1 MSNKE
6 ERMNRNK
13 SIIEDY
19 KNGKPILEIA
29 REYNLSETMCYKIL
43 KGTQEPPRYFEKKR
57 KRLTTRN
64 EQIVKQYKGG
74 MTARELGKM
83 YGISMQRIY
92 AILHSSGEYESQKY
106 NHIETALKKEKKMRN
121 QTFLDAY
128 KKNPRKS
135 IIELSREVNIS
146 PSLGYLMSG
155 DTTKLETRSG
165 TVIASGYNR
174 IVIGDYGAFVE
185 FSRAQANARHLKIKE
200 GQSYRI
206 EDPRYAEHVK
216 YLWLTADD
224 NSDVKVY
231 DQKRLVEY
239 ADYKPGML
247 YVSVYEVFPAGE
259 GH

>member
-1 MSNKE
+1 VYLCELHIIQNIERKASKNIVGRAKSDRKARAGSVLNLLFLFIGGFMSNKE

-146 PSLGYLMSG
+146 PSLGYLILHQNG
-155 DTTKLETRSG
+155 
-165 TVIASGYNR
+165 IYQYN
-174 IVIGDYGAFVE
+174 VKA
-185 FSRAQANARHLKIKE
+185 RAKENSENA
-200 GQSYRI
+200 
-206 EDPRYAEHVK
+206 D
-216 YLWLTADD
+216 
-224 NSDVKVY
+224 
-231 DQKRLVEY
+231 
-239 ADYKPGML
+239 
-247 YVSVYEVFPAGE
+247 
-259 GH
+259 

>member
-1 MSNKE
+1 MFKIHDDKVYFVAETPNINKVIEKITRKKNIVHLCELHIIQNIERKASKNIVGRAKSDRKARAGSVLNLLFLFIGGFMSNKE

-13 SIIEDY
+13 NIIEDY

-146 PSLGYLMSG
+146 PSLGYLILHQNG
-155 DTTKLETRSG
+155 
-165 TVIASGYNR
+165 IYQYN
-174 IVIGDYGAFVE
+174 VKA
-185 FSRAQANARHLKIKE
+185 RAKENSENA
-200 GQSYRI
+200 
-206 EDPRYAEHVK
+206 D
-216 YLWLTADD
+216 
-224 NSDVKVY
+224 
-231 DQKRLVEY
+231 
-239 ADYKPGML
+239 
-247 YVSVYEVFPAGE
+247 
-259 GH
+259 

>member
-83 YGISMQRIY
+83 YGISMQRIRR
-92 AILHSSGEYESQKY
+92 SRR
-106 NHIETALKKEKKMRN
+106 KKTSLLTMMGTR
-121 QTFLDAY
+121 F
-128 KKNPRKS
+128 
-135 IIELSREVNIS
+135 LSRLSVVSWIRMQ
-146 PSLGYLMSG
+146 P
-155 DTTKLETRSG
+155 
-165 TVIASGYNR
+165 
-174 IVIGDYGAFVE
+174 
-185 FSRAQANARHLKIKE
+185 
-200 GQSYRI
+200 
-206 EDPRYAEHVK
+206 
-216 YLWLTADD
+216 
-224 NSDVKVY
+224 KVLL
-231 DQKRLVEY
+231 LV
-239 ADYKPGML
+239 AMT
-247 YVSVYEVFPAGE
+247 
-259 GH
+259 

>member
-1 MSNKE
+1 VYLCELHIIQNIERKASKNIVGRAKSDRKARAGSVLNLLFLFIGGFMSNKE

-43 KGTQEPPRYFEKKR
+43 KDTQEPPRYFEKKR

-146 PSLGYLMSG
+146 PSLGYLILHQNG
-155 DTTKLETRSG
+155 
-165 TVIASGYNR
+165 IYQYN
-174 IVIGDYGAFVE
+174 VKA
-185 FSRAQANARHLKIKE
+185 RAKENSENA
-200 GQSYRI
+200 
-206 EDPRYAEHVK
+206 D
-216 YLWLTADD
+216 
-224 NSDVKVY
+224 
-231 DQKRLVEY
+231 
-239 ADYKPGML
+239 
-247 YVSVYEVFPAGE
+247 
-259 GH
+259 

>member
-1 MSNKE
+1 VYLCELHIIQNIERKASKNIVGRAKSDRKARAGSVLNLLFLFIGGFMSNKE

-146 PSLGYLMSG
+146 PSLGYLILHQNG
-155 DTTKLETRSG
+155 
-165 TVIASGYNR
+165 IYQYN
-174 IVIGDYGAFVE
+174 VKA
-185 FSRAQANARHLKIKE
+185 RAKE
-200 GQSYRI
+200 
-206 EDPRYAEHVK
+206 
-216 YLWLTADD
+216 
-224 NSDVKVY
+224 NS
-231 DQKRLVEY
+231 
-239 ADYKPGML
+239 
-247 YVSVYEVFPAGE
+247 
-259 GH
+259 

>member
-121 QTFLDAY
+121 QTFLDSGELYEDGKVSLEQTVSEFLESEYTGASRATY
-128 KKNPRKS
+128 VSHYGLSYNTYGDSLSDDTLEIGCS
-135 IIELSREVNIS
+135 IMTDGIEDFVQRNAGIPCERFSREEFFDIKTECNEFDPI
-146 PSLGYLMSG
+146 Y
-155 DTTKLETRSG
+155 DECR
-165 TVIASGYNR
+165 AS
-174 IVIGDYGAFVE
+174 DFFWATAAVE
-185 FSRAQANARHLKIKE
+185 FAGIDKMTLK
-200 GQSYRI
+200 
-206 EDPRYAEHVK
+206 
-216 YLWLTADD
+216 
-224 NSDVKVY
+224 
-231 DQKRLVEY
+231 
-239 ADYKPGML
+239 
-247 YVSVYEVFPAGE
+247 EVLAAV
-259 GH
+259 

>member
-83 YGISMQRIY
+83 YGMS
-92 AILHSSGEYESQKY
+92 AASLK
-106 NHIETALKKEKKMRN
+106 TA
-121 QTFLDAY
+121 
-128 KKNPRKS
+128 
-135 IIELSREVNIS
+135 
-146 PSLGYLMSG
+146 
-155 DTTKLETRSG
+155 
-165 TVIASGYNR
+165 
-174 IVIGDYGAFVE
+174 
-185 FSRAQANARHLKIKE
+185 
-200 GQSYRI
+200 
-206 EDPRYAEHVK
+206 
-216 YLWLTADD
+216 
-224 NSDVKVY
+224 
-231 DQKRLVEY
+231 
-239 ADYKPGML
+239 
-247 YVSVYEVFPAGE
+247 
-259 GH
+259 

>member
-92 AILHSSGEYESQKY
+92 AILHSNGDYKSQKH
-106 NHIETALKKEKKMRN
+106 NHIETARQKEKKMRN
-121 QTFLDAY
+121 QSFVDAY
-128 KKNPRKS
+128 KKNPQKS
-135 IIELSREVNIS
+135 VVELSREANIS
-146 PSLGYLMSG
+146 PSLGYLILHQNG
-155 DTTKLETRSG
+155 LYQYNVKTRIK
-165 TVIASGYNR
+165 TEENN
-174 IVIGDYGAFVE
+174 D
-185 FSRAQANARHLKIKE
+185 AN
-200 GQSYRI
+200 
-206 EDPRYAEHVK
+206 
-216 YLWLTADD
+216 
-224 NSDVKVY
+224 
-231 DQKRLVEY
+231 
-239 ADYKPGML
+239 
-247 YVSVYEVFPAGE
+247 
-259 GH
+259 

>member
-1 MSNKE
+1 MVVLFFCTILTINYQKEKHCASVRIAYNTKYRTKGIKKHRWSGKIRPKGRAGSVLNLLFLFIGGFMSNKE

-106 NHIETALKKEKKMRN
+106 NHIETALK
-121 QTFLDAY
+121 
-128 KKNPRKS
+128 
-135 IIELSREVNIS
+135 NIVWR
-146 PSLGYLMSG
+146 
-155 DTTKLETRSG
+155 RS
-165 TVIASGYNR
+165 
-174 IVIGDYGAFVE
+174 
-185 FSRAQANARHLKIKE
+185 
-200 GQSYRI
+200 
-206 EDPRYAEHVK
+206 
-216 YLWLTADD
+216 
-224 NSDVKVY
+224 
-231 DQKRLVEY
+231 
-239 ADYKPGML
+239 
-247 YVSVYEVFPAGE
+247 
-259 GH
+259 

>member
-1 MSNKE
+1 VHLCELHIIQNIERKASKNIVGRAKSDRKARAGSVLNLLFLFIGGFMSNKE

-19 KNGKPILEIA
+19 KNRKPILEIA

-146 PSLGYLMSG
+146 PSLGYLILHQNG
-155 DTTKLETRSG
+155 
-165 TVIASGYNR
+165 IYQYN
-174 IVIGDYGAFVE
+174 VKA
-185 FSRAQANARHLKIKE
+185 RAKENSENA
-200 GQSYRI
+200 
-206 EDPRYAEHVK
+206 D
-216 YLWLTADD
+216 
-224 NSDVKVY
+224 
-231 DQKRLVEY
+231 
-239 ADYKPGML
+239 
-247 YVSVYEVFPAGE
+247 
-259 GH
+259 

>member
-43 KGTQEPPRYFEKKR
+43 KGTQELPRYFEKKR

-146 PSLGYLMSG
+146 PSLGYLILHQNG
-155 DTTKLETRSG
+155 
-165 TVIASGYNR
+165 IYQYN
-174 IVIGDYGAFVE
+174 VKA
-185 FSRAQANARHLKIKE
+185 RAKE
-200 GQSYRI
+200 N
-206 EDPRYAEHVK
+206 VK

-224 NSDVKVY
+224 DSDVKIY
-231 DQKRLVEY
+231 DQKRSVEY

-247 YVSVYEVFPAGE
+247 YVSVYEVFPAKVCRGDV
-259 GH
+259 GLL

>member
-1 MSNKE
+1 VHLCELHIIQNIERKASKNIVGRAKSDRKARAGSVLNLLFLFIGGFMSNKE
-6 ERMNRNK
+6 KRMNRNK

-106 NHIETALKKEKKMRN
+106 NHIETALKKEKKIRN

-146 PSLGYLMSG
+146 PSLGYLILHQNG
-155 DTTKLETRSG
+155 
-165 TVIASGYNR
+165 IYQYN
-174 IVIGDYGAFVE
+174 VKA
-185 FSRAQANARHLKIKE
+185 RAKENSENA
-200 GQSYRI
+200 
-206 EDPRYAEHVK
+206 D
-216 YLWLTADD
+216 
-224 NSDVKVY
+224 
-231 DQKRLVEY
+231 
-239 ADYKPGML
+239 
-247 YVSVYEVFPAGE
+247 
-259 GH
+259 

>member
-43 KGTQEPPRYFEKKR
+43 KDTQEPPRYFEKKR

-146 PSLGYLMSG
+146 PSLGYLILHQNG
-155 DTTKLETRSG
+155 
-165 TVIASGYNR
+165 IYQYN
-174 IVIGDYGAFVE
+174 VKA
-185 FSRAQANARHLKIKE
+185 RAKKNSENA
-200 GQSYRI
+200 
-206 EDPRYAEHVK
+206 D
-216 YLWLTADD
+216 
-224 NSDVKVY
+224 
-231 DQKRLVEY
+231 
-239 ADYKPGML
+239 
-247 YVSVYEVFPAGE
+247 
-259 GH
+259 

>member
-1 MSNKE
+1 VHLCELHIIQNIERKASKNIVGRAKSDRKARAGSVLNLLFLFIGGFMSNKE

-92 AILHSSGEYESQKY
+92 AILHSSGEHESQKY

-146 PSLGYLMSG
+146 PSLGYLILHQNG
-155 DTTKLETRSG
+155 
-165 TVIASGYNR
+165 IYQYN
-174 IVIGDYGAFVE
+174 VKA
-185 FSRAQANARHLKIKE
+185 RAKENSENA
-200 GQSYRI
+200 
-206 EDPRYAEHVK
+206 D
-216 YLWLTADD
+216 
-224 NSDVKVY
+224 
-231 DQKRLVEY
+231 
-239 ADYKPGML
+239 
-247 YVSVYEVFPAGE
+247 
-259 GH
+259 

>member
-1 MSNKE
+1 MKAGKAHGFNRGRCQQKEKHCVSVRIAYNTKYRTKGIKKHRWSAKSDRKARAGSVLNLLFLFIGGFMSNKE

-19 KNGKPILEIA
+19 KNGKSIIEIA

-146 PSLGYLMSG
+146 PSLGYLILHQNG
-155 DTTKLETRSG
+155 
-165 TVIASGYNR
+165 IYQYN
-174 IVIGDYGAFVE
+174 VKA
-185 FSRAQANARHLKIKE
+185 RAKENSENA
-200 GQSYRI
+200 
-206 EDPRYAEHVK
+206 D
-216 YLWLTADD
+216 
-224 NSDVKVY
+224 
-231 DQKRLVEY
+231 
-239 ADYKPGML
+239 
-247 YVSVYEVFPAGE
+247 
-259 GH
+259 

>member
-1 MSNKE
+1 VHLCELHIIQNIERKASKNIVGRAKSDRKARAGSVLNLLFLFIGGFMSNKE

-57 KRLTTRN
+57 KRLATRN

-146 PSLGYLMSG
+146 PSLGYLILHQNG
-155 DTTKLETRSG
+155 
-165 TVIASGYNR
+165 IYQYN
-174 IVIGDYGAFVE
+174 VKA
-185 FSRAQANARHLKIKE
+185 RAKENSENA
-200 GQSYRI
+200 
-206 EDPRYAEHVK
+206 D
-216 YLWLTADD
+216 
-224 NSDVKVY
+224 
-231 DQKRLVEY
+231 
-239 ADYKPGML
+239 
-247 YVSVYEVFPAGE
+247 
-259 GH
+259 

>member
-1 MSNKE
+1 VRIAYNTKYRTKGIKKHRWSGKIRPKGRAGSVLNLLFLFIGGFMSNKE

-43 KGTQEPPRYFEKKR
+43 KGTQEPPLYFEKKR

-146 PSLGYLMSG
+146 PSLGYLILHQNG
-155 DTTKLETRSG
+155 
-165 TVIASGYNR
+165 IYQYN
-174 IVIGDYGAFVE
+174 VKA
-185 FSRAQANARHLKIKE
+185 RAKENSENA
-200 GQSYRI
+200 
-206 EDPRYAEHVK
+206 D
-216 YLWLTADD
+216 
-224 NSDVKVY
+224 
-231 DQKRLVEY
+231 
-239 ADYKPGML
+239 
-247 YVSVYEVFPAGE
+247 
-259 GH
+259 

>member
-83 YGISMQRIY
+83 YGIS
-92 AILHSSGEYESQKY
+92 ILCSRTSKL
-106 NHIETALKKEKKMRN
+106 LKQFARN
-121 QTFLDAY
+121 IL
-128 KKNPRKS
+128 
-135 IIELSREVNIS
+135 
-146 PSLGYLMSG
+146 LGRG
-155 DTTKLETRSG
+155 FG
-165 TVIASGYNR
+165 
-174 IVIGDYGAFVE
+174 
-185 FSRAQANARHLKIKE
+185 
-200 GQSYRI
+200 
-206 EDPRYAEHVK
+206 
-216 YLWLTADD
+216 
-224 NSDVKVY
+224 
-231 DQKRLVEY
+231 
-239 ADYKPGML
+239 
-247 YVSVYEVFPAGE
+247 
-259 GH
+259 

>member
-1 MSNKE
+1 MVKIYGSSDDLVCLDNSNYGVDEIGCFDVKGVRLFLDDDTILVVRYTNGIWRIEIERKGRAGSVLNLLFLFIGGFMSNKE

-19 KNGKPILEIA
+19 KNGKSIIEIA

-106 NHIETALKKEKKMRN
+106 NHIETTLKKEKKMRN

-146 PSLGYLMSG
+146 PSLGYLILHQNG
-155 DTTKLETRSG
+155 
-165 TVIASGYNR
+165 IYQYN
-174 IVIGDYGAFVE
+174 VKA
-185 FSRAQANARHLKIKE
+185 RAKENSENA
-200 GQSYRI
+200 
-206 EDPRYAEHVK
+206 D
-216 YLWLTADD
+216 
-224 NSDVKVY
+224 
-231 DQKRLVEY
+231 
-239 ADYKPGML
+239 
-247 YVSVYEVFPAGE
+247 
-259 GH
+259 

>member
-1 MSNKE
+1 VHLCELHIIQNIERKASKNIVGRAKSDRKARAGSVLNLLFLFIGGFMSNKE

-146 PSLGYLMSG
+146 SSLGYLILHQNG
-155 DTTKLETRSG
+155 
-165 TVIASGYNR
+165 IYQYN
-174 IVIGDYGAFVE
+174 VKA
-185 FSRAQANARHLKIKE
+185 RAKENSENA
-200 GQSYRI
+200 
-206 EDPRYAEHVK
+206 D
-216 YLWLTADD
+216 
-224 NSDVKVY
+224 
-231 DQKRLVEY
+231 
-239 ADYKPGML
+239 
-247 YVSVYEVFPAGE
+247 
-259 GH
+259 

>member
-1 MSNKE
+1 MHLCELHIIQNIERKASKNIVGRAKSDRKARAGSVLNLLFLFIGGFMSNKE

-146 PSLGYLMSG
+146 PSLGYLILHQNG
-155 DTTKLETRSG
+155 
-165 TVIASGYNR
+165 IYQYN
-174 IVIGDYGAFVE
+174 VKA
-185 FSRAQANARHLKIKE
+185 RAKENSENA
-200 GQSYRI
+200 
-206 EDPRYAEHVK
+206 D
-216 YLWLTADD
+216 
-224 NSDVKVY
+224 
-231 DQKRLVEY
+231 
-239 ADYKPGML
+239 
-247 YVSVYEVFPAGE
+247 
-259 GH
+259 

>member
-19 KNGKPILEIA
+19 KNGKSILEISLK
-29 REYNLSETMCYKIL
+29 YNLSETMCYKIL

-106 NHIETALKKEKKMRN
+106 NHIETTLKKEKKMRN

-146 PSLGYLMSG
+146 PSLGYLILHQNG
-155 DTTKLETRSG
+155 
-165 TVIASGYNR
+165 IYQYN
-174 IVIGDYGAFVE
+174 VKA
-185 FSRAQANARHLKIKE
+185 RAKENSENAN
-200 GQSYRI
+200 
-206 EDPRYAEHVK
+206 
-216 YLWLTADD
+216 
-224 NSDVKVY
+224 
-231 DQKRLVEY
+231 
-239 ADYKPGML
+239 
-247 YVSVYEVFPAGE
+247 
-259 GH
+259 